1 MELAD
6 ETRAA
11 AARREESGGQSSGGA
26 GRRGAVTLA
35 LAGQS
40 NMAGRGALSQR
51 PPPEQP
57 SPPPPHSQQTSQ
69 HVPWNRWVLDA
80 SAERALREAGL
91 LGAAS
96 SRIVRLDAAGRWEPA
111 CEPLHADIDTL
122 KTCGAGAGLACAQ
135 RLLEELPHVEQ
146 VRLIPCAVGDSA
158 LSRESRL

>member
-1 MELAD
+1 
-6 ETRAA
+6 
-11 AARREESGGQSSGGA
+11 
-26 GRRGAVTLA
+26 VTLA

-57 SPPPPHSQQTSQ
+57 SPPYSQQPSQ
-69 HVPWNRWVLDA
+69 HVSWNRWVLDA
-80 SAERALREAGL
+80 SAEHALREAGL

-122 KTCGAGAGLACAQ
+122 KTCGAGAGLVCAQ
-135 RLLEELPHVEQ
+135 RLLEELPQVEQ
-146 VRLIPCAVGDSA
+146 VRLVPCAVGDSA